1 MNKETLHPG
10 NILADELEELEIS
23 PSELSR
29 RIGVPPNRISQIIN
43 GKRDI
48 SADTAL
54 RLGKFLDTGPDLW
67 MNLQKTYDLARAKAR
82 LGSSLDR
89 IRKW

>member
-1 MNKETLHPG
+1 MIKEPLHPG
-10 NILADELEELEIS
+10 NILADELAELELS

-29 RIGVPPNRISQIIN
+29 RIDVPPNRISQIIN

-54 RLGKFLDTGPDLW
+54 RLGKFLGTGPDVW
-67 MNLQKTYDLARAKAR
+67 VNLQKTYDLARAREK
-82 LGSSLDR
+82 LGAKIDL
-89 IRKW
+89 IHPW

>member
-1 MNKETLHPG
+1 MIKDPLHPG
-10 NILADELEELEIS
+10 KILADELAELELS

-29 RIGVPPNRISQIIN
+29 RIDVPPNRISQIIN

-54 RLGKFLDTGPDLW
+54 RLGKFLGTGPDVW
-67 MNLQKTYDLARAKAR
+67 VNLQKTYDLARAREK
-82 LGSSLDR
+82 LGAKIDL
-89 IRKW
+89 IRPW